1 MDIITSD
8 NSARHLLEQ
17 CERKYMLQQMCGL
30 RGMYGSTALRYG
42 TAWHAFL
49 HGFYLKVMESGWE
62 AKDLAFM
69 AGLVEAKTAFEEESS
84 KALFN
89 DDYRTLENLNDS
101 AYKYITH
108 FEQDEF
114 NLVVIGTEKIFE
126 IEIEISELDRDHIP
140 GLPEKV
146 IFTGQI
152 DLQVEMDGSKWIWEA
167 KTTGGAL
174 SIESQRLHRLAQ
186 LMGYYWAAERVLE
199 FKPQGGLISFHH
211 LLSRKSSKDDSYG
224 KVNIDFARIPH
235 IFTEPDLSEW
245 RSSFLH
251 TAGRINQCM
260 DTGFW
265 PMRHD
270 SCFDYNKRCSYASL
284 CDMNRIVEFSIGK
297 DGFYEIEPD
306 RIPEGFK
313 VERWDVRNRAKKGS
327 ITE

>member
-1 MDIITSD
+1 
-8 NSARHLLEQ
+8 
-17 CERKYMLQQMCGL
+17 
-30 RGMYGSTALRYG
+30 
-42 TAWHAFL
+42 
-49 HGFYLKVMESGWE
+49 MESGWE

-89 DDYRTLENLNDS
+89 EDYRTLENLNDS

-108 FEQDEF
+108 FDSDEH
-114 NLVVIGTEKIFE
+114 NLVVIDTEKIFE
-126 IEIEISELDRDHIP
+126 IEIEINGIDRDRIP
-140 GLPEKV
+140 DLPAKV

-186 LMGYYWAAERVLE
+186 LMGYYWAAERVLS

-211 LLSRKSSKDDSYG
+211 LLSKKKADGDYG

-235 IFTEPDLSEW
+235 IFTEPDLAEW
-245 RSSFLH
+245 RASFLH

-260 DTGFW
+260 ETRFW

-284 CDMNRIVEFSIGK
+284 CDMNRTVDFSVGK
-297 DGFYEIEPD
+297 DGLYEIDPE
-306 RIPEGFK
+306 RIPEGFRI
-313 VERWDVRNRAKKGS
+313 ERWDVRDRAKKGS
-327 ITE
+327 IAE